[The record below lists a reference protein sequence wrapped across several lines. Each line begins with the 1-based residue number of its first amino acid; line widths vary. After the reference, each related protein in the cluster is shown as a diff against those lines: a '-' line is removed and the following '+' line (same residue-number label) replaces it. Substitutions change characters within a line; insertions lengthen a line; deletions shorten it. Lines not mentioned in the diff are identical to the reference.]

1 MQCSSTLTPVGS
13 LQLTQLQQTIKQ
25 LEKDKDRLKLEKEAK
40 ATELE
45 LSRIE
50 WQRDSATQLVSKMQA
65 HDCVDWANIRL
76 ASDSFVVLAV
86 GSERAGS
93 VFEAGGGR

>member
-1 MQCSSTLTPVGS
+1 MQCSSTLTPDGL

-50 WQRDSATQLVSKMQA
+50 WQRDSATQLVSSFAQ
-65 HDCVDWANIRL
+65 N
-76 ASDSFVVLAV
+76 AST
-86 GSERAGS
+86 
-93 VFEAGGGR
+93 